1 MLSTE
6 QGTSG
11 QSRRAGNIPA
21 GQHRS
26 LHGHFV
32 PPHCNPEADRWAPL
46 SSSAP
51 GKTLMNFKNGWR
63 TCQTSTALPGS
74 LDRSTGGV
82 YFKGPQGGSFH

>member
-32 PPHCNPEADRWAPL
+32 PPHCNPEADRL
-46 SSSAP
+46 GSVELQRS
-51 GKTLMNFKNGWR
+51 GKN
-63 TCQTSTALPGS
+63 
-74 LDRSTGGV
+74 LDE
-82 YFKGPQGGSFH
+82 F